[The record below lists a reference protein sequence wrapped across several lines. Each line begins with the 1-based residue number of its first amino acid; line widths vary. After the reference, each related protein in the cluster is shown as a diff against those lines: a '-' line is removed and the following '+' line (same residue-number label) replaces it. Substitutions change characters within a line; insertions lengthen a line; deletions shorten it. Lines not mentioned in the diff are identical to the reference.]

1 MRLET
6 IFFDM
11 AFDKLFEAP
20 NILFVLPFYIIPE
33 GAQLLVVLGVGN
45 VLVVAPQC
53 VQALAQIVYHVVV
66 MIGGACGFTHVLS
79 LFLCCECHNFS
90 PLGESLLSLCR
101 SLFVDGLVAGSRIS
115 HE

>member
-45 VLVVAPQC
+45 C
-53 VQALAQIVYHVVV
+53 
-66 MIGGACGFTHVLS
+66 IGRSATMRPGACSDRVPCRGHDWRRLQFYPCPESLS
-79 LFLCCECHNFS
+79 LLRV
-90 PLGESLLSLCR
+90 P
-101 SLFVDGLVAGSRIS
+101 
-115 HE
+115 